1 MNIYTLSE
9 CPDQSARWLVD
20 KHMKML
26 LESCQLLCTTYHEQN
41 IKAPYRPTHANHPS
55 RLWVKR
61 SYDNFQWLIAH
72 AHAIAN
78 EYTERYKKIHKS
90 QAVLEWCE
98 DHAHLLGF
106 DSYDLT
112 PFAIAI
118 ADDCECRKLPNF
130 ESLSTIEKYKF
141 YYKIDKKHLH
151 QWKRNK
157 PNWIL

>member
-1 MNIYTLSE
+1 MNIFTISE
-9 CPDQSARWLVD
+9 CPDQAARWLVD
-20 KHMKML
+20 KHCVKQI

-41 IKAPYRPTHANHPS
+41 IEAPYRPTHANHPS
-55 RLWVKR
+55 RLWVKS

-130 ESLSTIEKYKF
+130 ESLSTIEKYRF
-141 YYKIDKKHLH
+141 YYKLDKKHLH

-157 PNWIL
+157 PTWL